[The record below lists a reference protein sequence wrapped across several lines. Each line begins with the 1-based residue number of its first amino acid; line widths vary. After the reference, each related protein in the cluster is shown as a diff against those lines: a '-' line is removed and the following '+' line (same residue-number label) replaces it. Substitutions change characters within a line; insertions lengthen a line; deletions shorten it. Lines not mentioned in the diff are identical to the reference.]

1 VVTKVENKEV
11 HPLVI
16 IVWRLDTFPDS
27 VLNLSHGADTD
38 ATLSM
43 IHKTVQSL
51 YLNGKK
57 RRDDVT

>member
-1 VVTKVENKEV
+1 VVTEVEDEEV
-11 HPLVI
+11 HTFII
-16 IVWRLDTFPDS
+16 IVGRLDTFLDF
-27 VLNLSHGADTD
+27 VLNLNHDAYTD

-43 IHKTVQSL
+43 IHKTVQRL